1 MPVSE
6 GQDQK
11 QRALSKVD
19 VNAWRSLF
27 LVNEL
32 NELGSYRIISSNI
45 TLFLYALFMEGLGL
59 RYWTN

>member
-1 MPVSE
+1 LPVSE